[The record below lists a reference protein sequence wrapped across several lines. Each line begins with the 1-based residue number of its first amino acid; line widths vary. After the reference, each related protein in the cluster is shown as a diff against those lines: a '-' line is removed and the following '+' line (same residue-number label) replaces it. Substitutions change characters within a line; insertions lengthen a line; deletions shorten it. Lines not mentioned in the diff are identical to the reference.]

1 MLTSGEVILTAVC
14 TVVPSEPA
22 AFGNAG
28 ELNPGES
35 EYTKVWPA
43 SSCIVASSVPFP
55 SIFVDSAAT
64 GNGLICEK
72 GGPVLSMALRAAW
85 MLVKVEL
92 SAKFWPK
99 TQSFLMKSM
108 LQARSITAISIGI
121 TQLVQLALGNSNG
134 RSTGNIHAFLIIV
147 FIN

>member
-1 MLTSGEVILTAVC
+1 MACVQLYRSFVSAV
-14 TVVPSEPA
+14 PKP
-22 AFGNAG
+22 
-28 ELNPGES
+28 
-35 EYTKVWPA
+35 
-43 SSCIVASSVPFP
+43 
-55 SIFVDSAAT
+55 IFVDSAAT

-108 LQARSITAISIGI
+108 LKGTDHTRYTGTGSEGQHGAR
-121 TQLVQLALGNSNG
+121 LAPRPRQRVCL
-134 RSTGNIHAFLIIV
+134 HM
-147 FIN
+147 